1 MTKDAQILHTKLQN
15 MTDRNK
21 RIPKQKVRYIL
32 LMHWNT
38 IFNSSIS
45 KQSQYRLIIVL
56 ILRKNNVRRFEIH
69 DFKVI
74 KTESDKFICQG
85 R

>member
-21 RIPKQKVRYIL
+21 RIPKQKVKYIS

-38 IFNSSIS
+38 IFNSSFS

-56 ILRKNNVRRFEIH
+56 ILKKNNVRRFEIY

-74 KTESDKFICQG
+74 KTE
-85 R
+85 

>member
-32 LMHWNT
+32 LRHWT
-38 IFNSSIS
+38 LSIFNSSVS
-45 KQSQYRLIIVL
+45 KQSQYRFIIVS
-56 ILRKNNVRRFEIH
+56 ILKKNNVGRLEIH

-74 KTESDKFICQG
+74 KSELYYCQG